1 MASEEGAGVAA
12 RQQQQ
17 SVEWFKYS
25 KRVVLRSIVCREDKG
40 LGLVGERVVVGGW
53 VRSRKEKAGKGVS
66 VSRVPILEAP
76 TAAQDGTCCESLVT
90 RVPILRLIKRILM
103 VKDGAADQRPAAEP
117 AKSEPVVAYLRINDG
132 SCLADLQIAVDSSM
146 SLPGQVMSIG
156 TSVLV
161 EGVLE
166 KIPLP
171 RKHVVQLKVE
181 KILHVGIVDLKKYP
195 LADRKSSLEFL
206 RAYPH
211 LRPRTSIV
219 ASVTRIRNILS
230 YGTHRFFQNNGF
242 LYVHMPIITTTDSR
256 VCGKMFHVTT
266 LFSKS
271 DDREKLMTTDDH
283 EGINLEVVKAAIREK
298 SSRIEELK
306 RSDSNREALLD
317 AQRDLQKANKL
328 ALQLE
333 KRQKSTSLRVEG
345 VNFTNDF
352 FSRPAFLS
360 LSTRLHLESYACA
373 LSSVYTFGPVF
384 QADDSQSPRHLAE
397 MWMVEVE
404 LAFAELEDAINC
416 VEDYL
421 KFLCQSILENCSK
434 DIKFLSKHMDK
445 DCIDRLKSVGSSSFA
460 RITYAEALEIL
471 KQVKDQ
477 TFETKV
483 EQGLSEEH
491 ESYLADKIYKRPV
504 IIYKHPKEVKPF
516 YMHVRDDGKTVS
528 SFDIIVPKAG
538 VLLRGSQMEERIDMI
553 TKRIQELGLPQE
565 QYDWYLDLRR
575 HGTVKHSGFSLVF
588 EKMVM
593 FATGLDDIRDTIAF
607 PRTHGSAN
615 A

>member
-1 MASEEGAGVAA
+1 MASEQGAGVDA

-40 LGLVGERVVVGGW
+40 LGLVGDRVVVGGW
-53 VRSRKEKAGKGVS
+53 VRSRKEKAGKDVS
-66 VSRVPILEAP
+66 VPRVPILQAP
-76 TAAQDGTCCESLVT
+76 TAGQEGTCCEVLVT

-103 VKDGAADQRPAAEP
+103 VKGGAPDQRPAAEP

-132 SCLADLQIAVDSSM
+132 SCVADLQ
-146 SLPGQVMSIG
+146 
-156 TSVLV
+156 
-161 EGVLE
+161 
-166 KIPLP
+166 
-171 RKHVVQLKVE
+171 
-181 KILHVGIVDLKKYP
+181 
-195 LADRKSSLEFL
+195 
-206 RAYPH
+206 
-211 LRPRTSIV
+211 V

-256 VCGKMFHVTT
+256 VCSKMFHVTT

-271 DDREKLMTTDDH
+271 DDMEKLMTTDDR
-283 EGINLEVVKAAIREK
+283 ERINLEVVQAAIREK

-317 AQRDLQKANKL
+317 AQRDLQKANEL

-333 KRQKSTSLRVEG
+333 KRQKSTLLRVKE

-352 FSRPAFLS
+352 FSRPAYLS
-360 LSTRLHLESYACA
+360 FSTRLHLESYACA

-421 KFLCQSILENCSK
+421 KFLCHSILENCSK
-434 DIKFLSKHMDK
+434 DIKFMSKHMDK

-491 ESYLADKIYKRPV
+491 ESYLVDKIYKRPV
-504 IIYKHPKEVKPF
+504 IIYEHPKEVKPF

-553 TKRIQELGLPQE
+553 THSDTTVARMLVGNKCDLANIREVSVEEGKSLAEAEGLFFIETSALDSTNVKTAFEIVIKEIYNNVSRKVLKSDSYKAELSLN
-565 QYDWYLDLRR
+565 
-575 HGTVKHSGFSLVF
+575 TVSITGDGPDESKQTTRKFSCC
-588 EKMVM
+588 
-593 FATGLDDIRDTIAF
+593 
-607 PRTHGSAN
+607 
-615 A
+615 

>member
-1 MASEEGAGVAA
+1 MASEEGAAVDA

-40 LGLVGERVVVGGW
+40 LGLAGERAVVGGW
-53 VRSRKEKAGKGVS
+53 VRSRKEKAGKGVA
-66 VSRVPILEAP
+66 RGPRQGAAP
-76 TAAQDGTCCESLVT
+76 APAQDVTCGEVAVF
-90 RVPILRLIKRILM
+90 RVPILRSIARILM
-103 VKDGAADQRPAAEP
+103 IKDEPVVQRPVAAP
-117 AKSEPVVAYLRINDG
+117 AKREPVVAYLRINDG
-132 SCLADLQIAVDSSM
+132 SCIADLQIVVHSSM
-146 SLPGQVMSIG
+146 SLPGQDISIG

-166 KIPLP
+166 KIPSP
-171 RKHVVQLKVE
+171 GRHVVQLKVE

-195 LADRKSSLEFL
+195 LAETKFSFEFL

-230 YGTHRFFQNNGF
+230 YATHKFFQNNGF
-242 LYVHMPIITTTDSR
+242 LFVHMPIITTTDSR
-256 VCGKMFHVTT
+256 VCSKMFHVTT

-271 DDREKLMTTDDH
+271 DDMEKLMTTDDH
-283 EGINLEVVKAAIREK
+283 ERVDLEVVKAAIKDK
-298 SSRIEELK
+298 SKRIEELK

-317 AQRDLQKANKL
+317 AQRDLQKANEL
-328 ALQLE
+328 ALQLD
-333 KRQKSTSLRVEG
+333 KRQKSTSLKIKE
-345 VNFTNDF
+345 VNFSNDF
-352 FSRPAFLS
+352 FSRPAYLS
-360 LSTRLHLESYACA
+360 FSTGLHLESYACA
-373 LSSVYTFGPVF
+373 LSSVYTFGPIF
-384 QADDSQSPRHLAE
+384 QADDSQSPRNLAE

-421 KFLCQSILENCSK
+421 KFLCRSILESCST
-434 DIKFLSKHMDK
+434 DIKFMSKYMNK
-445 DCIDRLKSVGSSSFA
+445 DCIGCLKSIGSSSFA

-471 KQVKDQ
+471 KEVKDH

-483 EQGLSEEH
+483 EQDLSEEH

-504 IIYKHPKEVKPF
+504 IIYEHPKEVKPF

-528 SFDIIVPKAG
+528 SFDIIAPKAG
-538 VLLRGSQMEERIDMI
+538 VLVRGSQREERIDMI

-615 A
+615 T